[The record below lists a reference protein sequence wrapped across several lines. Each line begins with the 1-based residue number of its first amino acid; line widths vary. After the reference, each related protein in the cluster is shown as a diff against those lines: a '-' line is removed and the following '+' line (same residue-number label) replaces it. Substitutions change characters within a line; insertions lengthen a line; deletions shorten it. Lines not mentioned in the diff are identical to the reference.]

1 MGPWS
6 LGIRELCQIL
16 TGNSL
21 LIFALEAIVE
31 IALAGSVGLVE
42 HPAEPDDLVDAASI
56 WRLPTELLCVNLP
69 SMMQHLHANRVRK
82 ELPKGQ
88 SVGKDGQ
95 GHWRTSS
102 SKEYAPAL
110 CKAISEALRAA
121 FDRQEVAAGHVCA
134 PQHLLDICHSMQVQ
148 TFGSNFG
155 PDYARWHIH
164 LPFGFTFAEPRHH
177 SIKELTGKNGVCIYI
192 YMHMYICVY
201 VKMCIC
207 IYVYMYICAYIHIYI
222 YIYKSI
228 YIYVCIYT
236 HTHIYIC
243 IRYMVSPPNR

>member
-1 MGPWS
+1 VIGFVAGPPCETWSRARGVPHGRAPPADGDGDAAPGLPVHGRGLPRILRALSELWGLMS

-42 HPAEPDDLVDAASI
+42 HPAEPDDLVDASSI
-56 WRLPTELLCVNLP
+56 WRLPVMDIILHLPCVEKIRFAQGLLGAKTAKPTELLCVNLP

-82 ELPKGQ
+82 ELPRGQ

-102 SKEYAPAL
+102 LKEYAPAL

-121 FDRQEVAAGHVCA
+121 FDPQEVAAEHVCV

-155 PDYARWHIH
+155 PDYAR
-164 LPFGFTFAEPRHH
+164 
-177 SIKELTGKNGVCIYI
+177 
-192 YMHMYICVY
+192 
-201 VKMCIC
+201 
-207 IYVYMYICAYIHIYI
+207 
-222 YIYKSI
+222 
-228 YIYVCIYT
+228 
-236 HTHIYIC
+236 
-243 IRYMVSPPNR
+243 